1 MRQDPK
7 KPTARPS
14 LVVKRETL
22 RTLDHRTLDPHELA
36 QVAGG
41 TTYYP
46 RHTCNCTG

>member
-14 LVVKRETL
+14 LVVKKETL
-22 RTLDHRTLDPHELA
+22 RTLDHRTLDPHELV

-41 TTYYP
+41 TYHA
-46 RHTCNCTG
+46 RRSCTCTD